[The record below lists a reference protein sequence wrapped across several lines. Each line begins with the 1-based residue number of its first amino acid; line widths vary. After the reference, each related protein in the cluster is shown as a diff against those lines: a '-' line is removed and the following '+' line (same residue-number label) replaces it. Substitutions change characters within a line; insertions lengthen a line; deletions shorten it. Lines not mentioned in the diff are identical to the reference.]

1 MDCGSGPGIFHSAF
15 AQTGPFFHAAV
26 INYARAFLAASSSYF
41 VLMSSFALCAAL
53 SSVVMS
59 LGLRS
64 FFTEGC
70 ASTAG
75 FNGLHLFRDGIGV
88 EFHCGVLS

>member
-1 MDCGSGPGIFHSAF
+1 MDSGSDPGVLHSAL
-15 AQTGPFFHAAV
+15 AQTGPLFHAAV
-26 INYARAFLAASSSYF
+26 DVLRKGFPSSVEF
-41 VLMSSFALCAAL
+41 VFRLDVVIRFVRGL

-59 LGLRS
+59 PGLRS

-70 ASTAG
+70 APTAG

>member
-1 MDCGSGPGIFHSAF
+1 MDCDSGPGALHSAF
-15 AQTGPFFHAAV
+15 TQTGPLFHAAV
-26 INYARAFLAASSSYF
+26 EFLRKGFLGSVEF
-41 VLMSSFALCAAL
+41 VFRLDVVIRFVRGLG
-53 SSVVMS
+53 SVVMS
-59 LGLRS
+59 PGLRS

-75 FNGLHLFRDGIGV
+75 FDGLHLFRDGIGV

>member
-1 MDCGSGPGIFHSAF
+1 MDCGSGPGVLHSAF
-15 AQTGPFFHAAV
+15 AQTGPLFHAAV
-26 INYARAFLAASSSYF
+26 EFLRKGFPGSVEF
-41 VLMSSFALCAAL
+41 VFRLDVVIRFVRGL

-59 LGLRS
+59 PGLRS

-75 FNGLHLFRDGIGV
+75 FDGLHLFRDGIGV